1 VSTPASEPWISGRRA
16 PGHALDPPDISVIQ
30 DICEIEG
37 HAFAAMELLL
47 GQTFRHRI
55 EGRRF
60 KLGWLFSLA
69 IQIPNLFRKPSRHG
83 LW

>member
-1 VSTPASEPWISGRRA
+1 MSTPASEPWISVSRA

-47 GQTFRHRI
+47 GQTFRHHI

-60 KLGWLFSLA
+60 PICLGSQVVTDYGDVVPMRDLT
-69 IQIPNLFRKPSRHG
+69 
-83 LW
+83 